1 MKYLRIAYL
10 MALILSGAFCLVITV
25 IRMMQGNCDTLIGAL
40 WCIIF
45 ALAIKLGVMCLKE

>member
-10 MALILSGAFCLVITV
+10 MALIFSGASCLVFTI
-25 IRMMQGNCDTLIGAL
+25 IRMAQGNCDTLIGAL

>member
-1 MKYLRIAYL
+1 MKYFRIIFL
-10 MALILSGAFCLVITV
+10 LALILSGAFCLVFTIV
-25 IRMMQGNCDTLIGAL
+25 RMVQGNCDALLGAL